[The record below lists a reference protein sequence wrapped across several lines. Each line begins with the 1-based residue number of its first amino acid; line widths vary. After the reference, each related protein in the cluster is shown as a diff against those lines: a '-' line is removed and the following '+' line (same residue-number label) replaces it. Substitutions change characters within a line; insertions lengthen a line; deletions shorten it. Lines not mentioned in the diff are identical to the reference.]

1 MSKISPSESEA
12 SRALAGHR
20 DAIHRY
26 LLSLVREDAEAEDLT
41 QETFLRAHQK
51 LSTLVDDS
59 RLVPWLYKIAT
70 NVARDRF
77 RQASFRHRPQPLGDH
92 GEDDTGTSVALD
104 DGPRLDKVLEQREM
118 GDCVRGF
125 LERLPEPHRAAIL
138 LHDVEGLTNPEIAEM
153 LGVSL
158 STVKIRVH
166 RARKEL
172 RAALDRGCSFTL
184 DERGV
189 RICEP
194 R

>member
-1 MSKISPSESEA
+1 MSKSSPSDTEV
-12 SRALAGHR
+12 SRTLAGHR
-20 DAIHRY
+20 DALHRY
-26 LLSLVREDAEAEDLT
+26 LLSLVRDDAEAEDLT

-51 LSTLVDDS
+51 LSTLTDDS

-77 RQASFRHRPQPLGDH
+77 RQASFRHRPEPLADPD
-92 GEDDTGTSVALD
+92 EDDAGTHVALD
-104 DGPRLDKVLEQREM
+104 ESPRLDKLLEQREM
-118 GDCVRGF
+118 GDCVRGY
-125 LERLPEPHRAAIL
+125 LERLSEPHRAAIL

-158 STVKIRVH
+158 ATVKIRVH
-166 RARKEL
+166 RARQEL
-172 RAALDRGCSFTL
+172 RAALARGCSFTL

-194 R
+194 K